1 MHRHNALPLLKTLVQ
16 STAGIACLIAVVGT
30 IAVAILA
37 RLAPSSVTAA
47 IDWSLYDTW
56 VRVRTPIPVS
66 PSLVF
71 ITRTTETDV
80 RFGTGPLDHALL
92 ARMITALNRAGASVI
107 GLDLQRER
115 ANAQRRSGAAS
126 DAMLIE
132 ATRMA
137 GRVVYPLP
145 ARVSLATQAE
155 TAIPTLMHASW
166 PSLTPKQAQSLRSI
180 TPATDPL
187 PTLEQYAMGVGHI
200 LSDDETG
207 ERRTVLLTRVGDRAV
222 PAFGLALA
230 VSFLQVGPQNI
241 GIRSDQIV
249 LRDARL
255 PDGQIRTI
263 TIPVDRDGRLVIN
276 YARPTD
282 LLSQS
287 YSFIQVW
294 DAIDR
299 GEMGQ
304 LQEWVGGK
312 IVLILSDEA
321 QSAIGQTALDHLSGW
336 PLTHAQV
343 LNTIVTEHWITT
355 SPAMLGSV
363 AAIIIG
369 SLASWLLLA
378 IGGWLAIVG
387 VIGLGLGYVA
397 LAAVALWTGSFVLPL
412 FTPLTTLAAA
422 AGGTSLWTHLTAS
435 HRIGLLE
442 TKMHKIQQELAV
454 VREGLVRRE
463 SVVES
468 LEEDLEAARAA
479 VARSTGKEQE
489 LARSME
495 ALKLQL
501 ADATRQEESSRILL
515 QTLEHEL
522 SGLRVASAQPAGMQ
536 ESEQEDLRQECERVG
551 IVTRD
556 PHVLNVFRDLKKA
569 ARSSLSILI
578 LGAAGTGKELFAR
591 AVHRLSTRASHPF
604 VAVNMAA
611 VSPELF
617 ESELFGHVRGS
628 FTGALIDRKGY
639 FELAH
644 QGTLFLDEIGD
655 LRLDHQSKLLRVLQE
670 QSFYRV
676 GDTKPTS
683 VNVRVVAATNKDLH
697 RGVIEG
703 WFREDLY
710 FRLKGVV
717 LHLPS
722 LRERPHDVR
731 LLAERFVQ
739 QAAAQ
744 SGRQDIALSQEA
756 LATLQAHRW
765 KGNVR
770 ELQQCVQQAVALAEG
785 PRITRADLR
794 LTTDATEPPRMAAS
808 ASSQTDTTVD
818 TSGDAVVLRALR
830 HHDFDMQA
838 TARALGWD
846 RSTVTQRLKGMGFRA
861 LVETEGNLS
870 KAAAALAGNG
880 ALTRAVELKLQEYYD
895 HLIKTIQNFQSTDEA
910 IAACKKRFKN
920 LPDRHFKAVEVLIT
934 HYFSRKTDLY
944 SE

>member
-1 MHRHNALPLLKTLVQ
+1 MHRHNTLPIFRTLVR
-16 STAGIACLIAVVGT
+16 STVGIACLIAVIST
-30 IAVAILA
+30 IAVAAVA
-37 RLAPSSVTAA
+37 RLAPLSVTAA
-47 IDWSLYDTW
+47 IDWSLYDAW
-56 VRVRTPIPVS
+56 MRLRAPIPVS

-71 ITRTTETDV
+71 VTRTAETDS
-80 RFGTGPLDHALL
+80 RFGAGPLDHALL
-92 ARMITALNRAGASVI
+92 ARMITALNRAGVSVI
-107 GLDLQRER
+107 GLDIQRER
-115 ANAQRRSGAAS
+115 ANAPGRSGAAS

-137 GRVVYPLP
+137 GRVVYPFP
-145 ARVSLATQAE
+145 ARSSSATQAE
-155 TAIPTLMHASW
+155 TIPNPVHANW
-166 PSLTPKQAQSLRSI
+166 LPLTPRQARALRSI

-187 PTLEQYAMGVGHI
+187 PALEQYAMGVGHI
-200 LSDDETG
+200 LLDDDEGG
-207 ERRTVLLTRVGDRAV
+207 ERQAILLARLGDRAV

-230 VSFLQVGPQNI
+230 ASFLQVAPHNI

-255 PDGQIRTI
+255 PDGQIHKI
-263 TIPVDRDGRLVIN
+263 TIPVGHDGRLVVN
-276 YARPTD
+276 YARPPD
-282 LLSQS
+282 LLMQS
-287 YSFIQVW
+287 YPFIQIW
-294 DAIDR
+294 DAVDR
-299 GEMGQ
+299 GEMAQ

-312 IVLILSDEA
+312 IVIILTEET
-321 QSAIGQTALDHLSGW
+321 QSGTGQNRTSAW
-336 PLTHAQV
+336 PLIHANV
-343 LNTIVTEHWITT
+343 LNTILTEQWIATL
-355 SPAMLGSV
+355 PPLFGSF

-369 SLASWLLLA
+369 GLASWLLLA
-378 IGGWLAIVG
+378 NSGWLAIAG
-387 VIGLGLGYVA
+387 VTILGLGYVG
-397 LAAVALWTGSFVLPL
+397 LASVALWTGSLVLPL

-422 AGGTSLWTHLTAS
+422 AGVTSLWTHFTAS

-454 VREGLVRRE
+454 VRENLVRRE

-489 LARSME
+489 LARTADS
-495 ALKLQL
+495 LKLQL

-515 QTLEHEL
+515 QRLEHEL
-522 SGLRVASAQPAGMQ
+522 SGLRVASAQPAGMH
-536 ESEQEDLRQECERVG
+536 EPEQEDLRQECERVG

-556 PHVLNVFRDLKKA
+556 SHVLNVFRDLKKA
-569 ARSSLSILI
+569 ARSSLSVLI
-578 LGAAGTGKELFAR
+578 LGEAGTGKELFAR
-591 AVHRLSTRASHPF
+591 AVHRLSARAAQPF

-628 FTGALIDRKGY
+628 FTGALLDRKGY

-655 LRLDHQSKLLRVLQE
+655 LRIDHQSKLLRVLQE

-683 VNVRVVAATNKDLH
+683 VDVRVVAATNKDLH
-697 RGVIEG
+697 RGTIEG

-717 LHLPS
+717 LHLPA

-731 LLAERFVQ
+731 ILAERFVQ

-770 ELQQCVQQAVALAEG
+770 ELQQCLQQAVALAEG

-794 LTTDATEPPRMAAS
+794 LTTDAADPRRAAGS
-808 ASSQTDTTVD
+808 ASSQTDMSVD
-818 TSGDAVVLRALR
+818 TSGDAAVLRALR

-861 LVETEGNLS
+861 VVETEGNLS

-920 LPDRHFKAVEVLIT
+920 LPDRHFQSVQILI
-934 HYFSRKTDLY
+934 HQYFQRR
-944 SE
+944 

>member
-1 MHRHNALPLLKTLVQ
+1 MHRHNILPIFRILIR
-16 STAGIACLIAVVGT
+16 STAGIACLIAVIST
-30 IAVAILA
+30 IAVVTLA
-37 RLAPSSVTAA
+37 RFAPSSITAA

-56 VRVRTPIPVS
+56 TRLRAPVPVS

-71 ITRTTETDV
+71 VTRTAETDS

-92 ARMITALNRAGASVI
+92 ARMITALTRAGASVV
-107 GLDLQRER
+107 GLDIQRER
-115 ANAQRRSGAAS
+115 ANASGRSGAAS

-137 GRVVYPLP
+137 GRVVYSLP
-145 ARVSLATQAE
+145 ARLSSAPQAE
-155 TAIPTLMHASW
+155 TTVPNPVPANW
-166 PSLTPKQAQSLRSI
+166 PPLTPRQAHTLRSI
-180 TPATDPL
+180 APATDSL
-187 PTLEQYAMGVGHI
+187 PALDRYAMGVGHI
-200 LSDDETG
+200 LLDDDEGG
-207 ERRTVLLTRVGDRAV
+207 ERRAILVARMGDRAV

-230 VSFLQVGPQNI
+230 ASFLQVAPHNI
-241 GIRSDQIV
+241 DIRSDQIV

-255 PDGQIRTI
+255 PDGQLHKV
-263 TIPVDRDGRLVIN
+263 TIPIDRDGRLVVN
-276 YARPTD
+276 YARQPD
-282 LLSQS
+282 LLTQS
-287 YSFIQVW
+287 YPFIQIW
-294 DAIDR
+294 DAVDR

-312 IVLILSDEA
+312 IVLILSEEA
-321 QSAIGQTALDHLSGW
+321 QSGTGQDRTSTW
-336 PLTHAQV
+336 PLIHANV

-355 SPAMLGSV
+355 LPPLLGSF

-369 SLASWLLLA
+369 GLASWLLLA
-378 IGGWLAIVG
+378 GGGWLAVAG
-387 VIGLGLGYVA
+387 VIILGLGYVA
-397 LAAVALWTGSFVLPL
+397 LAAVALWTGILVLPL
-412 FTPLTTLAAA
+412 LTPLATLAAA

-435 HRIGLLE
+435 HRIGVLE
-442 TKMHKIQQELAV
+442 TKMHKIQQELAI
-454 VREGLVRRE
+454 VREDLVRRE

-468 LEEDLEAARAA
+468 LEEDVEAARAA

-489 LARSME
+489 LARLADS
-495 ALKLQL
+495 LKLQL
-501 ADATRQEESSRILL
+501 ADATTQEASSRMLL

-536 ESEQEDLRQECERVG
+536 EPEQEDLRQECERVG

-569 ARSSLSILI
+569 ARSSLSVLI
-578 LGAAGTGKELFAR
+578 LGEAGTGKELFAR
-591 AVHRLSTRASHPF
+591 AVHRLSARATDPF

-617 ESELFGHVRGS
+617 ESELFGHVKGS
-628 FTGALIDRKGY
+628 FTGALLDRKGY

-644 QGTLFLDEIGD
+644 RGTLFLDEIGD
-655 LRLDHQSKLLRVLQE
+655 LRIDHQSKLLRVLQE

-676 GDTKPTS
+676 GDTKPTV

-717 LHLPS
+717 LHLPA

-744 SGRQDIALSQEA
+744 SGRHDIMLSQEA

-785 PRITRADLR
+785 SRITRADLR
-794 LTTDATEPPRMAAS
+794 LTTDAAEPPRMAAR
-808 ASSQTDTTVD
+808 ASSQTGATVD
-818 TSGDAVVLRALR
+818 TSGDAAVLRALR

-838 TARALGWD
+838 TARTLGWD

-861 LVETEGNLS
+861 LVETEGNLA
-870 KAAAALAGNG
+870 KAAAALAGNA
-880 ALTRAVELKLQEYYD
+880 ALTKTVELKLAEYHD
-895 HLIKTIQNFQSTDEA
+895 HLIKTIQSFQSADEA

-920 LPDRHFKAVEVLIT
+920 LPDRHFKAVEMLIA
-934 HYFSRKTDLY
+934 HYFNRKTDLAG
-944 SE
+944 

>member
-1 MHRHNALPLLKTLVQ
+1 MHRHNALPIFKALVR
-16 STAGIACLIAVVGT
+16 STAGIACLIALVSV
-30 IAVAILA
+30 ILVATLA
-37 RLAPSSVTAA
+37 HLAPSWVTTA
-47 IDWSLYDTW
+47 IDWGVYDMW
-56 VRVRTPIPVS
+56 MRMRPPVPVS

-71 ITRTTETDV
+71 ITRTAETDS
-80 RFGTGPLDHALL
+80 RFGAGPLDHALL

-107 GLDLQRER
+107 GLDIQQER
-115 ANAQRRSGAAS
+115 ANAPGRSGATS

-137 GRVVYPLP
+137 GRVVYPLA
-145 ARVSLATQAE
+145 ARFSSSIQTE
-155 TAIPTLMHASW
+155 TILPNLTHASW
-166 PSLTPKQAQSLRSI
+166 PSLTSKQAQVLRSI

-187 PTLEQYAMGVGHI
+187 PPLEHYAMGIGHI
-200 LSDDETG
+200 LSDDEVG
-207 ERRTVLLTRVGDRAV
+207 ERRGVLLTRMGDRAV
-222 PAFGLALA
+222 PAYGLALA
-230 VSFLQVGPQNI
+230 ISFFQVSLQNI

-255 PDGQIRTI
+255 PDGQIRKI
-263 TIPVDRDGRLVIN
+263 TIPVDRHGRLVIN

-287 YSFIQVW
+287 YQFIDMW

-304 LQEWVGGK
+304 LQEWVRGK
-312 IVLILSDEA
+312 IVLILSHET
-321 QSAIGQTALDHLSGW
+321 QSGIGPSSLDRLSGW
-336 PLTHAQV
+336 PLTQAQV
-343 LNTIVTEHWITT
+343 LNTIMTERWITAA
-355 SPAMLGSV
+355 PAMFGGI

-369 SLASWLLLA
+369 SLVSWLLLA
-378 IGGWLAIVG
+378 VGGWLAAVGIIV
-387 VIGLGLGYVA
+387 LGLGYIA
-397 LAAVALWTGSFVLPL
+397 LAAVALWTGNLVLPL
-412 FTPLTTLAAA
+412 VTPLATLAAA
-422 AGGTSLWTHLTAS
+422 AGGTSIWTHFTAS

-454 VREGLVRRE
+454 VRESLVRRE

-489 LARSME
+489 LTRTADS
-495 ALKLQL
+495 LKLQL

-536 ESEQEDLRQECERVG
+536 QPEQEDLRQECERVG

-569 ARSSLSILI
+569 ARSSLAVLI
-578 LGAAGTGKELFAR
+578 LGEAGTGKELFAR
-591 AVHRLSTRASHPF
+591 AVHRLSARATHPF

-628 FTGALIDRKGY
+628 FTGALVDRKGY

-655 LRLDHQSKLLRVLQE
+655 LRIDHQSKLLRVLQE

-683 VNVRVVAATNKDLH
+683 VDVRVVAATNKDLH
-697 RGVIEG
+697 RGAIEG

-744 SGRQDIALSQEA
+744 SGRLDIALSQEA

-785 PRITRADLR
+785 SRITRADLR
-794 LTTDATEPPRMAAS
+794 LTTDTAEPPRGADS
-808 ASSQTDTTVD
+808 RSSQTDMSVD
-818 TSGDAVVLRALR
+818 TSGDAAVLRALR
-830 HHDFDMQA
+830 RHDFDMQA

-895 HLIKTIQNFQSTDEA
+895 HLIKTIQNFQSTDDA

-920 LPDRHFKAVEVLIT
+920 LPDRHFQSVQVLI
-934 HYFSRKTDLY
+934 HQYFQRR
-944 SE
+944 

>member
-1 MHRHNALPLLKTLVQ
+1 MHRHNILPIVKTLVQ
-16 STAGIACLIAVVGT
+16 STAGIVCLIAVVSVIVVT
-30 IAVAILA
+30 TLA
-37 RLAPSSVTAA
+37 RLAPHSATAA
-47 IDWSLYDTW
+47 IDWSVYDTW
-56 VRVRTPIPVS
+56 IHVRAPIPVS

-71 ITRTTETDV
+71 ITRTAETDS

-107 GLDLQRER
+107 GLDIQGGG
-115 ANAQRRSGAAS
+115 ANAPGRSGAIS

-132 ATRMA
+132 ATRMT
-137 GRVVYPLP
+137 GRVVYPLA
-145 ARVSLATQAE
+145 ARVNPSAQAQTTLAN
-155 TAIPTLMHASW
+155 PMHASW
-166 PSLTPKQAQSLRSI
+166 PSVTPRRAQSLRSI

-187 PTLEQYAMGVGHI
+187 PALEQYAMGLGHI
-200 LSDDETG
+200 LADDDGG
-207 ERRTVLLTRVGDRAV
+207 ERQVALVTRMGDRAV

-230 VSFLQVGPQNI
+230 IAFFQVAPQNI
-241 GIRSDQIV
+241 GIRPDQIV

-255 PDGQIRTI
+255 PDGQIRKI
-263 TIPVDRDGRLVIN
+263 NVPVDADGRLAVN
-276 YARPTD
+276 YAREAD

-287 YSFIQVW
+287 YPFIQVW
-294 DAIDR
+294 DALDR
-299 GEMGQ
+299 GEMEQ

-312 IVLILSDEA
+312 VVLILSNEDH
-321 QSAIGQTALDHLSGW
+321 SGIGPTSLNHLSGW

-343 LNTIVTEHWITT
+343 LNTILTERWIAT
-355 SPAMLGSV
+355 SPAMLGTFIAV
-363 AAIIIG
+363 IIG
-369 SLASWLLLA
+369 GLVSWLLLA
-378 IGGWLAIVG
+378 SGGWLAILG
-387 VIGLGLGYVA
+387 VTVLGLGYMA
-397 LAAVALWTGSFVLPL
+397 LAAVALWTGNLVLPL
-412 FTPLTTLAAA
+412 YTPLATLAVA

-454 VREGLVRRE
+454 VREELVRRE

-468 LEEDLEAARAA
+468 LEEDLDAARAA
-479 VARSTGKEQE
+479 VARSAGKEQE
-489 LARSME
+489 LTRSAE
-495 ALKLQL
+495 ALKVQL
-501 ADATRQEESSRILL
+501 SEATRQEESSRVLL
-515 QTLEHEL
+515 QRLEHEL
-522 SGLRVASAQPAGMQ
+522 SGLRVASAQPDGMQ
-536 ESEQEDLRQECERVG
+536 EAEQEELRQECERVG

-556 PHVLNVFRDLKKA
+556 PHVLNVFRDLKKG

-578 LGAAGTGKELFAR
+578 LGDAGTGKELFAR
-591 AVHRLSTRASHPF
+591 AAHRLSARATHPF

-611 VSPELF
+611 VSPDLF
-617 ESELFGHVRGS
+617 ESELFGHVKGS
-628 FTGALIDRKGY
+628 FTGAVIDRKGY

-644 QGTLFLDEIGD
+644 EGTLFLDEIGD

-670 QSFYRV
+670 QTFYRV

-710 FRLKGVV
+710 FRLKGIV
-717 LHLPS
+717 LHLPA
-722 LRERPHDVR
+722 LHERPHDVR
-731 LLAERFVQ
+731 LLAERFLR

-744 SGRQDIALSQEA
+744 SGRQDIAFSQEA
-756 LATLQAHRW
+756 LATLQAHPW

-794 LTTDATEPPRMAAS
+794 LTADAAESPRKAARVS
-808 ASSQTDTTVD
+808 LQADTSVD
-818 TSGDAVVLRALR
+818 TSGDPVVLRALR
-830 HHDFDMQA
+830 QHDFDMQA

-861 LVETEGNLS
+861 LVETQGNVS
-870 KAAAALAGNG
+870 KAAVALAGNG
-880 ALTRAVELKLQEYYD
+880 SLTRPVELKLQEYYD
-895 HLIKTIQNFQSTDEA
+895 HLIKTIQNFQSPDEA

-920 LPDRHFKAVEVLIT
+920 LPDRHFQSVQILI
-934 HYFSRKTDLY
+934 HDYFQRR
-944 SE
+944 

>member
-1 MHRHNALPLLKTLVQ
+1 MHRHNTLPILKTLVR
-16 STAGIACLIAVVGT
+16 STAGIACLIA
-30 IAVAILA
+30 IASLLA
-37 RLAPSSVTAA
+37 VSLLERLPLTSVTAA
-47 IDWSLYDTW
+47 IDWSVYDTW
-56 VRVRTPIPVS
+56 VRLRAPIRVS
-66 PSLVF
+66 PSLVLV
-71 ITRTTETDV
+71 TRTTETDV
-80 RFGTGPLDHALL
+80 RFGAGPLDHALL
-92 ARMITALNRAGASVI
+92 ARMITAFNRAGASVI
-107 GLDLQRER
+107 GLDIQLER
-115 ANAQRRSGAAS
+115 LDSPGRSGAAG
-126 DAMLIE
+126 DAMLVE
-132 ATRMA
+132 ATRVA

-145 ARVSLATQAE
+145 ARFVAIDQAE
-155 TAIPTLMHASW
+155 RTMPSLIHSSW
-166 PSLTPKQAQSLRSI
+166 PQLTPRQAPALRPIMPTSDAL
-180 TPATDPL
+180 PAL
-187 PTLEQYAMGVGHI
+187 HQYASGVGHI
-200 LSDDETG
+200 LSSTAGDN
-207 ERRTVLLTRVGDRAV
+207 RQALLFTRMGDRAV

-230 VSFLQVGPQNI
+230 ASFLQVAPENI
-241 GIRSDQIV
+241 AIRPNRIV
-249 LRDARL
+249 FREARL
-255 PDGQIRTI
+255 ADGRTGKI
-263 TIPVDRDGRLVIN
+263 TIPVHRDGQLIVN
-276 YARPTD
+276 DVSKADVFP
-282 LLSQS
+282 QS
-287 YSFIQVW
+287 YPFIQMW
-294 DAIDR
+294 DAIDH
-299 GEMGQ
+299 GDMGQ
-304 LQEWVGGK
+304 LQEWIGGK
-312 IVLILSDEA
+312 IVLILADDA
-321 QSAIGQTALDHLSGW
+321 HAGTGQTPLERRFSW
-336 PLTHAQV
+336 PLFHAQL
-343 LNTIVTEHWITT
+343 LNTILTEQWVTT
-355 SPAMLGSV
+355 SPAILTGIMALLIAG
-363 AAIIIG
+363 
-369 SLASWLLLA
+369 LASWLLLSMR
-378 IGGWLAIVG
+378 GWLAITG
-387 VIGLGLGYVA
+387 VILLGLGYIA
-397 LAAVALWTGSFVLPL
+397 LAVVALWYGNVVAPL
-412 FTPLTTLAAA
+412 FTPLATLAVA

-442 TKMHKIQQELAV
+442 TKMQKIQQELAV
-454 VREGLVRRE
+454 VREDLVRRE
-463 SVVES
+463 STVES

-489 LARSME
+489 VARSAE
-495 ALKLQL
+495 ALKIQL

-522 SGLRVASAQPAGMQ
+522 SGLRVASAQPAGMH
-536 ESEQEDLRQECERVG
+536 EPEQEDLRQECERVG

-578 LGAAGTGKELFAR
+578 LGEAGTGKELCAR
-591 AVHRLSTRASHPF
+591 AVHQLSTRTANPF

-611 VSPELF
+611 ISPELF

-628 FTGALIDRKGY
+628 FTGALLDRKGY

-655 LRLDHQSKLLRVLQE
+655 LRIDHQSKLLRVLQE

-739 QAAAQ
+739 QAATQ
-744 SGRQDIALSQEA
+744 SGRHDVVLSQEA

-794 LTTDATEPPRMAAS
+794 LTTDAAGPPRS
-808 ASSQTDTTVD
+808 AVNVSSHTNTAMD
-818 TSGDAVVLRALR
+818 TSGDPAVLRALR
-830 HHDFDMQA
+830 QHDFDMQS

-880 ALTRAVELKLQEYYD
+880 ALTKTVELKLAEYHD
-895 HLIKTIQNFQSTDEA
+895 HLIKTIQNFQSIDEA
-910 IAACKKRFKN
+910 VIACKKRFKN

-934 HYFSRKTDLY
+934 HYFNHKTDL
-944 SE
+944 